1 MGCWISAHD
10 DFLGCHPLHLLL
22 LHRKQFEIFGICHQ
36 YCYVH
41 KNKATCG
48 INCTARAQIQ
58 RLVRYFP
65 LNQWFVK
72 KLWERKF
79 YNTCTKKSFH
89 YKDYNLRT
97 QSLIIHQAFRKH
109 LIFEQYKGW
118 LVRHVIITVLF
129 GMFSLQFIPLVNRSY
144 VTSKRLMCCWMV
156 QLKTNLMLATKTCH
170 TRYSQT
176 FDILVA
182 KANHKP
188 SSSTQ
193 AETAASDY
201 DHQYSVYGTM
211 FFSIFLVVTAQL

>member
-1 MGCWISAHD
+1 
-10 DFLGCHPLHLLL
+10 
-22 LHRKQFEIFGICHQ
+22 
-36 YCYVH
+36 
-41 KNKATCG
+41 
-48 INCTARAQIQ
+48 
-58 RLVRYFP
+58 
-65 LNQWFVK
+65 
-72 KLWERKF
+72 
-79 YNTCTKKSFH
+79 
-89 YKDYNLRT
+89 
-97 QSLIIHQAFRKH
+97 
-109 LIFEQYKGW
+109 
-118 LVRHVIITVLF
+118 
-129 GMFSLQFIPLVNRSY
+129 
-144 VTSKRLMCCWMV
+144 MV